1 MKSVRFSRIDG
12 GEDILANKA
21 ASFSRKSA
29 SSLDNFPFFPA
40 VASLLKKEHHVDA
53 RLSGFNFTISI
64 TFKVV
69 HLLFHL

>member
-21 ASFSRKSA
+21 ASFSRKFA

-40 VASLLKKEHHVDA
+40 VASLLKEHHVDA
-53 RLSGFNFTISI
+53 RLSGFNFTISV